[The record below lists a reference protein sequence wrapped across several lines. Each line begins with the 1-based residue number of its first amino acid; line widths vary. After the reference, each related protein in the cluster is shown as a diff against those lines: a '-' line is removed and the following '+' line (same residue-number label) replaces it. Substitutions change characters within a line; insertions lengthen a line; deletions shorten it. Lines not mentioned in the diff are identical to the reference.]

1 MNKNEKPQARHAAV
15 ALALV
20 VGLGALAACNTT
32 EGVGKDMESA
42 GEAVSETARDAKD

>member
-1 MNKNEKPQARHAAV
+1 MKKNENTQARRAAV

-20 VGLGALAACNTT
+20 VGLGALSACNTT
-32 EGVGKDMESA
+32 EGLGKDMESA